1 MYSSGMMPTRT
12 MAWACT
18 ICAAAAATNAAAAA
32 AAAAQPPVVRV
43 LSGAPA
49 AVLKVDRP
57 AATFTEMPPA
67 LLPIPPMLHRDCP
80 PVLRPSTA
88 AFLSTAYTGLCI
100 ANAGGLSPARGTLG
114 FHTDTCSVPF
124 SGESW
129 RDYPP
134 DAIPPHTEW
143 LRNYDGVFAALILDA
158 PVDSKAEAAAGP
170 QQLLLVRHG
179 EHTNEKPWSNNN
191 TYQGTIN
198 ADVSALT
205 CYRGT
210 NKTSGLAVDCEAA
223 YNAMVSGS
231 LSPYE
236 ESNCYGLAK
245 LGNDSKKDLG
255 PLVWPVDGYLL
266 PNGTKAGYVR
276 PLPFRGDDN
285 RLN

>member
-1 MYSSGMMPTRT
+1 MMPTRT

-18 ICAAAAATNAAAAA
+18 ICAAAAATNAA

-67 LLPIPPMLHRDCP
+67 LLPIPTMLHRDCP

-100 ANAGGLSPARGTLG
+100 ANAGGFSPARGTLG

-158 PVDSKAEAAAGP
+158 PVDSKAEAAAAP
-170 QQLLLVRHG
+170 Q
-179 EHTNEKPWSNNN
+179 
-191 TYQGTIN
+191 
-198 ADVSALT
+198 
-205 CYRGT
+205 
-210 NKTSGLAVDCEAA
+210 
-223 YNAMVSGS
+223 
-231 LSPYE
+231 
-236 ESNCYGLAK
+236 
-245 LGNDSKKDLG
+245 
-255 PLVWPVDGYLL
+255 
-266 PNGTKAGYVR
+266 
-276 PLPFRGDDN
+276 
-285 RLN
+285 